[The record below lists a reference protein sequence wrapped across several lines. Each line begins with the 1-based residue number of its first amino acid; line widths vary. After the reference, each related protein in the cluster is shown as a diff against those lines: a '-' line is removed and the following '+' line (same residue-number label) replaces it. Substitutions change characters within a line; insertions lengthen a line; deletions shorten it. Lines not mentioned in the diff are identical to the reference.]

1 MTDSVGP
8 LVTESLSHSWPRHDV
23 TPSRRHAVTAELVG
37 DTASAPWPGE
47 TPPDGFVTPK
57 VIPTLGV
64 ALWHAHHNL
73 GVHDP
78 AFVREWYED
87 MEGRF
92 WCDDK
97 GEPIRNW
104 GMLLTVWVRNRARF
118 AALRAVPSEKVPWA
132 NKKVFR

>member
-1 MTDSVGP
+1 
-8 LVTESLSHSWPRHDV
+8 
-23 TPSRRHAVTAELVG
+23 
-37 DTASAPWPGE
+37 
-47 TPPDGFVTPK
+47 
-57 VIPTLGV
+57 
-64 ALWHAHHNL
+64 
-73 GVHDP
+73 
-78 AFVREWYED
+78 

-132 NKKVFR
+132 NGKVAWTNEKVFGRSGGELRTAVSSKPPYPGRATRPA